1 MIPLIATTLCLFV
14 IWQLF
19 RLNWERDV
27 QTSLALWIPTFW
39 LFIAAS
45 RNVSEWLQYGG
56 GGQDQYLEGSPLD
69 RAVLTGVLALGVV
82 VLVGRGR
89 RIGTLVLSNFPILIY
104 FLYCGISV
112 LWSDFPDVAFKRWF
126 RALGDVVMVL
136 VVLSDPNWLA
146 ALRRLLARVGIVV
159 VPLSILFIRYFPQ
172 LGRSYTV
179 GGSGTWTGVGTDK
192 NALGMISM
200 VFGLAALFRFLEVYR
215 DKTGTRNTRQLI
227 AQGAVFTMALYLLWE
242 ANSATAFACFFLA
255 GVPMVL
261 AYRFRWARRPAYVNI
276 MVFLVLSVAISALFL
291 NLGSGLLQGLGRD
304 STLTGRTN
312 IWHYAPGMVEN
323 PIVGTGFESFWL
335 GPRLK
340 TMEDLIHQTVN
351 QAHNGYI
358 EVYLNLGWVG
368 IALLALILFTGY
380 RRILK
385 DVGWMSQAACLRL
398 AYFIVVVAYNFTEGS
413 FKTMSPV
420 WIAFLLSTMVI
431 PVQPIAEVLPAPGV
445 GRANA
450 LRENE
455 LVPATPAVLA
465 GRDFTHRHHHSRQ
478 FPRIERG

>member
-1 MIPLIATTLCLFV
+1 MIPLIATVLCMFV

-19 RLNWERDV
+19 RLNRERDV

-69 RAVLTGVLALGVV
+69 RAVLTAVLALGVI
-82 VLVGRGR
+82 VLLRRGR
-89 RIGTLVLSNFPILIY
+89 RVGTLVRSNAPILLY

-112 LWSDFPDVAFKRWF
+112 FWSDFPDVAFKRWF

-136 VVLSDPNWLA
+136 IVLSDPNWLP
-146 ALRRLLARVGIVV
+146 ALRRLLARVGLVV

-215 DKTGTRNTRQLI
+215 GTSSTRTKQLI

-255 GVPMVL
+255 GAPMVL
-261 AYRFRWARRPAYVNI
+261 TYRFRWARRPAYVNI
-276 MVFLVLSVAISALFL
+276 MVFAVLSIAISALFL
-291 NLGSGLLQGLGRD
+291 NLGTGMLQSLGRD

-312 IWHYAPGMVEN
+312 IWHYAPGMVQN
-323 PIVGTGFESFWL
+323 PIIGTGFESFWL

-340 TMEDLIHQTVN
+340 TMEDLIHQVVN

-358 EVYLNLGWVG
+358 EIYLNLGWVG
-368 IALLALILFTGY
+368 IVLLAIILFTGY
-380 RRILK
+380 RRILM
-385 DVGWMSQAACLRL
+385 DVRWMTQAACLRL
-398 AYFIVVVAYNFTEGS
+398 AYFIVAVAYNFTEGS

-431 PVQPIAEVLPAPGV
+431 PEKPLAEALPALGV
-445 GRANA
+445 AHANN
-450 LRENE
+450 LRENKLE
-455 LVPATPAVLA
+455 TARPAVLA
-465 GRDFTHRHHHSRQ
+465 ARDFTHRHHPTRQ
-478 FPRIERG
+478 PPWMERG